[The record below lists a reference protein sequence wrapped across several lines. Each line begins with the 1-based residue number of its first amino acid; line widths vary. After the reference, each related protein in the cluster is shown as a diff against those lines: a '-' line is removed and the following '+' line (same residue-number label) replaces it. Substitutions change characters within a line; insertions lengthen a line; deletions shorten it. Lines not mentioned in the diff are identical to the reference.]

1 MVFLEISWDPFS
13 DSSDFSTPHP
23 AFSTPHPNH
32 RAIRLHP
39 RYLPVQSTTTL
50 RKGSSARWLQPT
62 HSSALNRSPAD
73 FHSTTAPS
81 PPSTRSAS
89 AIDAGEFLAIS
100 GPSGSGKS
108 TLLNLIGCIDKPT
121 CGRILIDGVD
131 TSSLGPSQTST
142 LRREKIG
149 FVFQTFNL
157 IPVFT
162 ASENVEYP
170 LLVQGVSA
178 NERRRRVAEALE
190 NVGLSARAHQRPD
203 LLSGG
208 ERQRVAVARAIVHRP
223 SLVLA
228 DEPTANL
235 DTRNATQLIDLM
247 RDLNH
252 SLGLT
257 FIFSTHDQRLLEHT
271 PRIVRLTDGRIIT
284 DTHSNLLKEPA
295 MSKFLLLAFRNV
307 FRNRRRTLMTLL
319 MVGGGVAGLL
329 LVGGYFAF
337 MTRGLRED
345 TIRDGLGHLQI
356 FTTDHFKRDEV
367 HVLDTGIENWRQV
380 ASTVSSAAHVRGV
393 APRIEFYGMALQRH
407 QVRRYS
413 WAAPSIPRRKRSR
426 VFSPACLRRRP
437 RSRFQLQW

>member
-1 MVFLEISWDPFS
+1 M
-13 DSSDFSTPHP
+13 
-23 AFSTPHPNH
+23 A
-32 RAIRLHP
+32 
-39 RYLPVQSTTTL
+39 
-50 RKGSSARWLQPT
+50 PT
-62 HSSALNRSPAD
+62 HPLVSVEQVTRRFPLDHRDVTALDQVNLR
-73 FHSTTAPS
+73 
-81 PPSTRSAS
+81 
-89 AIDAGEFLAIS
+89 IDSGEFLAIS

-121 CGRILIDGVD
+121 SGRILIEGVD
-131 TSSLGPSQTST
+131 TSRLSASQTSA

-170 LLVQGVSA
+170 LLVQGISA

-247 RDLNH
+247 RDLNR

-271 PRIVRLTDGRIIT
+271 PRIVRLTDGRIIS
-284 DTHSNLLKEPA
+284 DAHSEQPQGA
-295 MSKFLLLAFRNV
+295 SHEQVLA
-307 FRNRRRTLMTLL
+307 
-319 MVGGGVAGLL
+319 
-329 LVGGYFAF
+329 
-337 MTRGLRED
+337 
-345 TIRDGLGHLQI
+345 
-356 FTTDHFKRDEV
+356 
-367 HVLDTGIENWRQV
+367 
-380 ASTVSSAAHVRGV
+380 
-393 APRIEFYGMALQRH
+393 
-407 QVRRYS
+407 
-413 WAAPSIPRRKRSR
+413 
-426 VFSPACLRRRP
+426 ACI
-437 RSRFQLQW
+437 S